1 LRKNKFMIGIVLLML
16 LGLCQQPGFAA
27 AHSSLTLGAGPL
39 DRGHLEFEQALTPG
53 KTLAL
58 HAGGVGTE
66 ADWEVYG
73 FEVRN
78 YMFSQA
84 FSGPYSGLGYSRV
97 NYHDDFNGV
106 EEADWLDG
114 KAQDFIT
121 LSFGYK
127 KATACGITFEVAIT
141 GVYAPYGETNLEP
154 SGRLSIGYSW

>member
-1 LRKNKFMIGIVLLML
+1 LKNNKFLIGTVLGIL
-16 LGLCQQPGFAA
+16 LVLCQQPGFAA
-27 AHSSLTLGAGPL
+27 NHSSLTLGAGPL
-39 DRGHLEFEQALTPG
+39 DRGHLEYEQAITPG

-58 HAGGVGTE
+58 HAGGVETG

-78 YMFSQA
+78 YMYRQA
-84 FSGPYSGLGYSRV
+84 FSGAYSGLGYSRI

-106 EEADWLDG
+106 EEVDWLDG
-114 KAQDFIT
+114 KVQDFIT

-127 KATACGITFEVAIT
+127 KATTSGITFEFAIT
-141 GVYAPYGETNLEP
+141 GVYAPYGETKVEP

>member
-1 LRKNKFMIGIVLLML
+1 LQKNKFLIGTVLGIL
-16 LGLCQQPGFAA
+16 LILCQQPGFAA
-27 AHSSLTLGAGPL
+27 PHSSLTVGAGPL
-39 DRGHLEFEQALTPG
+39 DRGHLEFEQAITPG
-53 KTLAL
+53 KTLSL
-58 HAGGVGTE
+58 QAGGVGTDAE
-66 ADWEVYG
+66 WDVYG

-84 FSGPYSGLGYSRV
+84 FSGAYSGLGYSRV

-114 KAQDFIT
+114 EAQDFIT

-127 KATACGITFEVAIT
+127 KATASGITFEVAIT
-141 GVYAPYGETNLEP
+141 GVYAPYGESKVEP